1 MGNYKYYK
9 IQLACVEA
17 AQELTFTLSATNGN
31 ADLYVSRV
39 TPFPSALAFT
49 FKSELSAS
57 GTADVVS
64 IPHPEAGMYYVGV
77 FGTTTSTF
85 KLRANTK
92 MFTGKHPCRG
102 FRLLDHDFED
112 ENADGECR
120 GYFPN
125 PGRLVYLSAGY
136 CLSIHRDIL
145 VPQGTTSADCPPV
158 VT

>member
-1 MGNYKYYK
+1 
-9 IQLACVEA
+9 
-17 AQELTFTLSATNGN
+17 
-31 ADLYVSRV
+31 
-39 TPFPSALAFT
+39 
-49 FKSELSAS
+49 
-57 GTADVVS
+57 
-64 IPHPEAGMYYVGV
+64 MYYVGV

-125 PGRLVYLSAGY
+125 PGRLFYLSAGY
-136 CLSIHRDIL
+136 CLSIHRDIQYTHTEDSRL
-145 VPQGTTSADCPPV
+145 TLFFTITAPGRFSTA
-158 VT
+158 